1 MNKFTAAIMLAVGA
15 LAEDTKYFSAN
26 VFSNDTFLYGRF
38 RTRMQGADLKGTFYN
53 FITMWTG
60 NNYDNFD
67 DSDWNLIEMS
77 VFPTHGSGTNIM
89 YGDHES
95 RFKYHNWHPDSD
107 YHDYEIEW
115 TPDYITYSIDDKVIR
130 KETGAEMRRQNK
142 KQNISMSFWTPHWD
156 AANLNETQ
164 LPAYTKYDYVKA
176 WDYDVA
182 TGDFTLRFV
191 DNFDTLDENRWIARD
206 DITFDGNSS
215 KFKETHAYV
224 QDGKLV
230 LKLDKTLNPPQPNPQ
245 PKPPVE
251 QCEEPDY
258 GAMMYGD
265 LCTNK
270 DNKARCQ

>member
-1 MNKFTAAIMLAVGA
+1 MK
-15 LAEDTKYFSAN
+15 
-26 VFSNDTFLYGRF
+26 
-38 RTRMQGADLKGTFYN
+38 
-53 FITMWTG
+53 
-60 NNYDNFD
+60 
-67 DSDWNLIEMS
+67 
-77 VFPTHGSGTNIM
+77 
-89 YGDHES
+89 
-95 RFKYHNWHPDSD
+95 
-107 YHDYEIEW
+107 
-115 TPDYITYSIDDKVIR
+115 
-130 KETGAEMRRQNK
+130 RQNK

-156 AANLNETQ
+156 AANLNESQ

-176 WDYDVA
+176 CDYDVG

-258 GAMMYGD
+258 GAYMYGD
-265 LCTNK
+265 LCSNK
-270 DNKARCQ
+270 DNKARCK